1 MFQSTHLMVGTRL
14 FFIKNCQTTSQNP
27 IVQDSKM
34 LRTQRNTSSKKQT
47 IPRISTRAQ
56 FLSGCCV
63 CLCIVG
69 QGWILPVNF
78 IDVLVAMRKIHPLSV
93 QPRVFGDFH
102 RRGSSMAATAV
113 SVTGLLPARMGVD
126 KKSSPTE
133 LFTCFFF
140 SFLMISRS
148 HGLQTVALK
157 TRLAH
162 SIRRPWGA
170 CWMVS
175 VGGERENP
183 LPFSLTA
190 SKRGRGW
197 GGRGCI
203 AASFPSRS
211 PPPRQPFRA
220 LVVAMSS

>member
-1 MFQSTHLMVGTRL
+1 M
-14 FFIKNCQTTSQNP
+14 
-27 IVQDSKM
+27 
-34 LRTQRNTSSKKQT
+34 
-47 IPRISTRAQ
+47 
-56 FLSGCCV
+56 
-63 CLCIVG
+63 
-69 QGWILPVNF
+69 NF
-78 IDVLVAMRKIHPLSV
+78 IDVLVAMRKIHPLSLT
-93 QPRVFGDFH
+93 PPLWGLSWAGFIH
-102 RRGSSMAATAV
+102 GSHCCECDRTTGMEATG
-113 SVTGLLPARMGVD
+113 SDGGRQ
-126 KKSSPTE
+126 KIKSNRIVHM
-133 LFTCFFF
+133 FFF
-140 SFLMISRS
+140 ISRS

-197 GGRGCI
+197 GGGRGGI

-211 PPPRQPFRA
+211 PPPRQPFRV